1 MNYEQ
6 GKEIS
11 GEIVYIFIYDAL
23 RDICICKWKCQRCAG
38 SQSDGKT
45 ERGSNLYKI

>member
-11 GEIVYIFIYDAL
+11 GEIVYIFIYDAVFMPCHSCVTKNY
-23 RDICICKWKCQRCAG
+23 RKFY
-38 SQSDGKT
+38 
-45 ERGSNLYKI
+45 LY

>member
-1 MNYEQ
+1 MT
-6 GKEIS
+6 GKRNFWRNC
-11 GEIVYIFIYDAL
+11 VYFYLGAL